1 MPNAPGTKRLI
12 AFLLASSLLA
22 GCSSGSAPEARQG
35 QEADKQRTSVVTD
48 MQATHT
54 WEMINSTP
62 EGTPASEP

>member
-1 MPNAPGTKRLI
+1 MPNAPATKRLTVL
-12 AFLLASSLLA
+12 LLASFLLA

-35 QEADKQRTSVVTD
+35 QEADKQRTSVVTE

-54 WEMINSTP
+54 WEMVNSTP